1 MDSFFTDAFAAMT
14 AEEKEQFYK
23 TVILQDEADYAK
35 QLRQRYY
42 ATKLKHM
49 GQGVEIGAGVKI
61 VNPQYISLGD
71 GVKIRDGVTII
82 MSSHYA
88 EDIEALC
95 DTVCEMD
102 CGKLTKLRGF
112 DEENVS

>member
-1 MDSFFTDAFAAMT
+1 M
-14 AEEKEQFYK
+14 EKVK
-23 TVILQDEADYAK
+23 DL
-35 QLRQRYY
+35 LHGGR
-42 ATKLKHM
+42 LK
-49 GQGVEIGAGVKI
+49 
-61 VNPQYISLGD
+61 D
-71 GVKIRDGVTII
+71 
-82 MSSHYA
+82 A